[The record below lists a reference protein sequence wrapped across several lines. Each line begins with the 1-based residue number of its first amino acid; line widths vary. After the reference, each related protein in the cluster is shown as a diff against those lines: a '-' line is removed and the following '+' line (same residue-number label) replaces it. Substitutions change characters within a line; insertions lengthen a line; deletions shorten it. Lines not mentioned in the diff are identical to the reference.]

1 MTALDVAV
9 DPDTGPEPGLEG
21 RVPIE
26 LVEPD
31 GRWLDANL
39 YVATPALLARY
50 GVDLD
55 AIDPDTEIL
64 TVETGDLAFIGED
77 LDQDTPSPGD
87 GHRRPDSHPHLL
99 VAARFIHHPRGPA
112 TTRLGSGGVG
122 PVARGD
128 ERAADQRP
136 AGRPSATSPR
146 PPG

>member
-9 DPDTGPEPGLEG
+9 NPDTGPEPGLEG

-55 AIDPDTEIL
+55 ALDPDTEIL
-64 TVETGDLAFIGED
+64 TVESGDLAFIGND
-77 LDQDTPSPGD
+77 LDSRTPEMVTDPQTLTATYSSLPGSFITAE
-87 GHRRPDSHPHLL
+87 GLQRRGWEAAASGEWL
-99 VAARFIHHPRGPA
+99 VETTEPLTTDQLADVRDDLRG
-112 TTRLGSGGVG
+112 R
-122 PVARGD
+122 
-128 ERAADQRP
+128 RA
-136 AGRPSATSPR
+136 
-146 PPG
+146 